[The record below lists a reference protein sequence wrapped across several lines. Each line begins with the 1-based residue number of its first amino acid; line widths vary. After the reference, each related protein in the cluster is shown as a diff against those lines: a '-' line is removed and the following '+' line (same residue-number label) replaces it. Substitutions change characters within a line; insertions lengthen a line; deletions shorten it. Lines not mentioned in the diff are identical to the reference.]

1 MEIRRFGVGHRR
13 PDGPDGTTGVASQ
26 VIHADA
32 RGLVAELA
40 FARRATMDLHSS
52 PNSAWLVIV
61 EGGGWVQVGD
71 ERARV
76 AAGEAVLWPAGVEHA
91 AWTELSEMRAFVV
104 EFAGADDAAARG
116 ILEGR
121 ALELTAGS
129 RRREDAVPGEE
140 RLPVAKGEGSLATSA
155 ARECEDR
162 RRGRAPLRRRRA
174 CG

>member
-32 RGLVAELA
+32 RGLVSELA
-40 FARRATMDLHSS
+40 FARRATMDTHSS

-76 AAGEAVLWPAGVEHA
+76 AAGEAVLWPAAVPHA

-121 ALELTAGS
+121 ALELTAGDL
-129 RRREDAVPGEE
+129 RDADGPDGPEGGAAPGAI
-140 RLPVAKGEGSLATSA
+140 AKADGSLAPA
-155 ARECEDR
+155 ADLHARTAEE
-162 RRGRAPLRRRRA
+162 GEPL
-174 CG
+174 

>member
-40 FARRATMDLHSS
+40 FARRASMDLHSS

-61 EGGGWVQVGD
+61 EGGGWVRVAD

-91 AWTELSEMRAFVV
+91 AWTELSEMRAFVI

-121 ALELTAGS
+121 ALELTAGAG
-129 RRREDAVPGEE
+129 DAGAGPGEGP
-140 RLPVAKGEGSLATSA
+140 LPAAKGEGSLASSA
-155 ARECEDR
+155 AANAITAAEGE
-162 RRGRAPLRRRRA
+162 PL
-174 CG
+174 

>member
-1 MEIRRFGVGHRR
+1 VEIRRFGVGHRR
-13 PDGPDGTTGVASQ
+13 PDGPGGTTGVASQ

-32 RGLVAELA
+32 RGRVAELA

-76 AAGEAVLWPAGVEHA
+76 AAGEAVLWPADVEHA

-121 ALELTAGS
+121 ALELTAGGAATGT
-129 RRREDAVPGEE
+129 DGPGDGAA
-140 RLPVAKGEGSLATSA
+140 PVATGEGSLVAGA
-155 ARECEDR
+155 A
-162 RRGRAPLRRRRA
+162 APANALA
-174 CG
+174 DAKTAAEGEPL